1 MGKIIGALAIAIVT
15 AIAKTIDGNP
25 LIDKAYELVLAAA

>member
-15 AIAKTIDGNP
+15 AIVKNIFD
-25 LIDKAYELVLAAA
+25 D